1 MPNPNHG
8 LGYQNCKDSNSQGV
22 FVKASQLIASPPI
35 IKVPYLQKGKVVAH
49 SSLAH
54 QGKNN
59 MFIPTSHFCHV
70 KGHIISNCFKLIKY
84 MKKAMFFNYSCV
96 KPRMAHR
103 PKVETS
109 ENKPRTT
116 WIRKTDYKPY
126 VFFISLRTYTTYF
139 WYFDSGC
146 FKHMIGEISA
156 LINYHKVDREN
167 VTFADG
173 VKSRVLGKGTLNVKG
188 FPKLDNVLHV
198 GNLKANLL
206 SISQI
211 CNQN

>member
-1 MPNPNHG
+1 M
-8 LGYQNCKDSNSQGV
+8 
-22 FVKASQLIASPPI
+22 
-35 IKVPYLQKGKVVAH
+35 
-49 SSLAH
+49 
-54 QGKNN
+54 KNA
-59 MFIPTSHFCHV
+59 I
-70 KGHIISNCFKLIKY
+70 
-84 MKKAMFFNYSCV
+84 FFNYSYG
-96 KPRMAHR
+96 KPRLTPW

-116 WIRKTDYKPY
+116 WIKKTDYKAY
-126 VFFISLRTYTTYF
+126 AFFISLRTYTTYF

-146 FKHMIGEISA
+146 FKHMTGDRSA
-156 LINYHKVDREN
+156 LINYHKVNREN

-173 VKSRVLGKGTLNVKG
+173 VKSRVLGKGTLNVEG
-188 FPKLDNVLHV
+188 FLKLDNVLHV